1 MSMTKAELKN
11 AFREAASYEF
21 RDIPR
26 DNSQIQH
33 EFSPE
38 FEQKI
43 EKLIRKEKKVL
54 WHFVNTASK
63 RVAVIVAVFMM
74 LFTTACSVEAIRE
87 PIVRFLIEVYETFTE
102 YRFEG
107 DTAETITKEYRL
119 SIVPDGFT
127 QTDYV
132 EEDAVIITTY
142 ENTLGDMIRFTQSIT
157 SDTSLKIDN
166 ENNDLEIVNI
176 SGREVHLYTQDNLI
190 TAVWIE
196 DTYLFKVS
204 CHGDNFTKQD
214 VIDIVE
220 MIK

>member
-21 RDIPR
+21 REIPR
-26 DNSQIQH
+26 DDSQIQH

-43 EKLIRKEKKVL
+43 EKLIHKEKTFF

-63 RVAVIVAVFMM
+63 RVAVIVAIFVM

-107 DTAETITKEYRL
+107 DTAESITKEYRL
-119 SIVPDGFT
+119 SIIPDGFT
-127 QTDYV
+127 QTDYTKD
-132 EEDAVIITTY
+132 EIGITTTY
-142 ENTLGDMIRFTQSIT
+142 ENEVGDLIRFAQLITNDTNLSI
-157 SDTSLKIDN
+157 DTEKGETRILD
-166 ENNDLEIVNI
+166 IV
-176 SGREVHLYTQDNLI
+176 GREVHLYQREDLTY
-190 TAVWIE
+190 AMWIE
-196 DTYLFKVS
+196 NTYLFELVCS
-204 CHGDNFTKQD
+204 GTFTEQS
-214 VIDIVE
+214 IIT
-220 MIK
+220 MIENVK